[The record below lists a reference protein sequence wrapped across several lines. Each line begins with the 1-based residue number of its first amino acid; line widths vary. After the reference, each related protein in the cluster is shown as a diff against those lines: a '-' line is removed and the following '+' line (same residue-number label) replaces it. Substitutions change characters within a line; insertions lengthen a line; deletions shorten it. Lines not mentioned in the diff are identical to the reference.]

1 MLRLALILAALFPN
15 PARAEV
21 RAVLIGVGDY
31 QTLDA
36 DLKGPPQDVALLA
49 EVLRSRGVAPSDI
62 QVLGATDTAPTHA
75 AITKA
80 LEEVADAAKTGDT
93 VVFYFSGHGAQ
104 APDTSGDEGGG
115 MDEILLPADAF
126 VQDGQVRNALTDDD
140 LHLWARGLL
149 QRGVAV
155 VGLIDACHSNT
166 GFRAVGGAGVAR
178 SLTAAQL
185 GLPDSDQ
192 AQPQI
197 SGNLPA
203 DLPGDHVFLFS
214 SQSDQRSFEYPVG
227 TGGVWHGEFTLRLAE
242 ALRSL
247 PGASWRQVLTA
258 TADAMQQGSAR
269 QVPDGEGTLLDH
281 VVFGQ
286 APGSGRFAVASGQ
299 VQAGL
304 LQGLVTGSDIALYAQ
319 AAGGEPLARTTLAK
333 VDLRRSRLQDA
344 PPAAAGWAEVIT
356 RPPPPALRLA
366 PAVRADG
373 QDYSDWIQTLGAG
386 DSGEADLVP
395 ILTGGQVAL
404 AGPDGVLDPAG
415 PGSTPRIRPEPGE
428 AAADAT
434 ARVLDQATHSL
445 RLRAVLAGAA
455 GRSLTGRATLSAT
468 YDVRTDCGAAP
479 PRPADP
485 ATGLHPCDTLFV
497 TVTHHGATPVDLSI
511 LYFNADFTIAPIWPQ
526 RGRSNRLASGDSA
539 RAGLQI
545 AKGSPP
551 ALEELFVVAVPVDPD
566 SDRVDL
572 TALADPAVDRG
583 TAGPQVA
590 WFQDRLQP
598 GVTRGFSTKLP
609 LVLLRQPVRIT
620 LPP

>member
-15 PARAEV
+15 AARAEV

-36 DLKGPPQDVALLA
+36 DLKGPPQDVALMA
-49 EVLRSRGVAPSDI
+49 EVLVSRGVAPSLI
-62 QVLGATDTAPTHA
+62 QVLGATDAAPTHA

-80 LEEVADAAKTGDT
+80 LEEAAKAAQPGDT
-93 VVFYFSGHGAQ
+93 VMFYFSGHGAQ
-104 APDTSGDEGGG
+104 APDISGDESGG

-126 VQDGQVRNALTDDD
+126 VQDGQVRNALTDDN

-149 QRGVAV
+149 RRGVAV

-185 GLPDSDQ
+185 GLPDSD
-192 AQPQI
+192 AAELQI
-197 SGNLPA
+197 GTSLPA

-214 SQSDQRSFEYPVG
+214 SQSDQRSFEYPLG

-258 TADAMQQGSAR
+258 TADAMQQGPAR

-281 VVFGQ
+281 VVFAQ
-286 APGSGRFAVASGQ
+286 APGSGRFAVAAGQ

-304 LQGLVTGSDIALYAQ
+304 LNGLVTGSDIALYAQ
-319 AAGGEPLARTTLAK
+319 AAGGDPLARTTLAS
-333 VDLRRSRLQDA
+333 VDLRKSLLQDN
-344 PPAAAGWAEVIT
+344 PPAAAGWAEVVT
-356 RPPPPALRLA
+356 RPPPAALRLA
-366 PAVRADG
+366 PAVQADT
-373 QDYSDWIQTLGAG
+373 QDYADWLPALGAG
-386 DSGEADLVP
+386 DPGPADLVP

-434 ARVLDQATHSL
+434 GRVLDQAAHSL

-468 YDVRTDCGAAP
+468 YEVRPDCGTAP

-485 ATGLHPCDTLFV
+485 ASGLHPCDTLFV
-497 TVTHHGATPVDLSI
+497 TVTNHGTTPVDLSI
-511 LYFNADFTIAPIWPQ
+511 LYFNADFTVSPIWPQ
-526 RGRSNRLASGDSA
+526 RGRSNRLAGGDFA
-539 RAGLQI
+539 RAGMRI
-545 AKGSPP
+545 AKNSPP
-551 ALEELFVVAVPVDPD
+551 ALEELFIVAVPVDPD
-566 SDRVDL
+566 LDRVDL
-572 TALADPAVDRG
+572 TALADPATDRG
-583 TAGPQVA
+583 LASPQVA
-590 WFQDRLQP
+590 WFLDRLQP
-598 GVTRGFSTKLP
+598 DVTRGFSTKPP